1 MKTIK
6 SIFDEHIYLNRK
18 EISSLEWKT
27 LYLTDIPITDY
38 VVYRDWQNTIQ
49 FLYII
54 TDMCYPT
61 IWKSAYMQ

>member
-18 EISSLEWKT
+18 EISSLEWRT

-38 VVYRDWQNTIQ
+38 GIYRDWEDYVQ
-49 FLYII
+49 FLYLSSS
-54 TDMCYPT
+54 TAEPPFLFYE
-61 IWKSAYMQ
+61 QL